1 MMDKTINLQIR
12 NLSKSYKKNVVF
24 RNTFFSAKHGDCIAL
39 VGGNGCGK
47 STFLGMI
54 CGIIQSDFGTISVKI
69 NDAII
74 YKKRL
79 GEHVAYVPQNNFLLR
94 ELSGYDNLLFWYQ
107 CDKGKMENDLD
118 NGFISKLGIKDYLDE
133 RIDKMSVGM
142 QKRIALA
149 CALACRPEVLLLDEV
164 NAPLDII
171 CKIQIQE
178 FLVEYARQGNIVIIA
193 THDEGD
199 VNICNRICYI
209 NNYTINEMEKTSLRD
224 VFMKNHEEH
233 V

>member
-1 MMDKTINLQIR
+1 MMDKTIHLQIDK
-12 NLSKSYKKNVVF
+12 LSKSYKKNVVF
-24 RNTFFSAKHGDCIAL
+24 RNTSFSAKNGDCVAL

-47 STFLGMI
+47 STFLAMLCGMI
-54 CGIIQSDFGTISVKI
+54 QLDYGTITVEI
-69 NDAII
+69 NDDII
-74 YKKRL
+74 PVKRL

-107 CDKGKMENDLD
+107 CDKSKMEYDLH
-118 NGFISKLGIKDYLDE
+118 NGFIRSLGINEYLNK

-164 NAPLDII
+164 NAPLDIM
-171 CKIQIQE
+171 CKIHIQE
-178 FLVEYARQGNIVIIA
+178 FLAEYARQGNIVIMA

-209 NNYTINEMEKTSLRD
+209 NNQTINEVEKTSLRD

-233 V
+233 I